1 MIKYIAENKTFY
13 LNTKNSSYIIKILK
27 SDMLCH
33 WYYGAGIEEENLDML
48 NLFCKKEYVQG
59 EYLDNVNKQDFV
71 SKDIAPMEFPI
82 SGNGDFRVPALLAEN
97 SFGQHSANL
106 IYKSHF
112 ITKGKKPLRD
122 LPSFDTNTQNT
133 ETLEIVL
140 TDTVS
145 GYEVSLFYS
154 VFEEEDAITRH
165 TEIRNT
171 SDKEIKITSAQSLS
185 MDFQAQSFDLITL
198 DGAWARERHINRR
211 ALLAGAASIESRRG
225 ASGHQHNPFGALV
238 SKSTTEDSG
247 IAYGFS
253 LVYSGNFKAIA
264 DVDQF
269 GSTRFQIGINPH
281 CFEWKLLPG
290 ETFITPEAIS
300 VFSSEGLNGMSHC
313 FHKMCKN
320 HLGKSTLNINRPLLI
335 NSWEAMY
342 FNMNEEVI
350 EKFIKDCK
358 GLGIDTFVLDD
369 GWFGKRD
376 DDFTSLGDWFV
387 HKTKFPDGLGKVI
400 ETCKQNGMN
409 FGIWFEPEM
418 ISPKSELFEKHPD
431 WCVHVE
437 NKVPT
442 ESRNQLVLDMSR
454 PEVVD
459 YTYNQIH
466 RILKEY
472 DITYVKWDMNRN
484 IMDVGSAALSPQHQN
499 EFSHRYI
506 LGVYELM
513 RRLTDAFPDVL
524 FEGCAGGGGRFD
536 FGILYYMP
544 QIWTSDDTDAIER
557 LKIQYGT
564 SLVYPVSAMTAHVSA
579 CPNHQTK
586 RITPF
591 KTRGD
596 VAQICNFGYELNVA
610 KLSDEEKGLI
620 KEQVKLHRRLE
631 DMIKTGT
638 FYRID
643 SPFENEF
650 CSWQIVSADKKRAF
664 ALCATQKITAN
675 NCGHYVKLKGLNPKT
690 EYTVNGSF
698 NLHGSSLMNFGLP
711 VINGLTDFKT
721 YTFEIIAK
729 ADES

>member
-1 MIKYIAENKTFY
+1 MIKYIDSNKTFY
-13 LNTKNSSYIIKILK
+13 LNTANSSYIIKILK
-27 SDMLCH
+27 DDMLCH
-33 WYYGAGIEEENLDML
+33 WYYGAKIAIENLDSL
-48 NLFCKKEYVQG
+48 NLFCKKEYMQG
-59 EYLDNVNKQDFV
+59 EYLDKENKENYV
-71 SKDIAPMEFPI
+71 SKDVAPMEYPI
-82 SGNGDFRVPALLAEN
+82 SGNGDFRILAIVTEN
-97 SFGQHSANL
+97 SFGQRVSNL
-106 IYKSHF
+106 IYKDYR
-112 ITKGKKPLRD
+112 ITKGKPSLKT
-122 LPSFDTNTQNT
+122 LPSYDVNT
-133 ETLEIVL
+133 ENVDTLEIIL
-140 TDTVS
+140 TDTVT
-145 GYEVSLFYS
+145 GYEVTLFYS
-154 VFEEEDAITRH
+154 VFEEEDAITRR

-171 SDKEIKITSAQSLS
+171 TDKELKIVSAQSLS
-185 MDFQAQSFDLITL
+185 VDFQAQNFDFITL

-211 ALLAGAASIESRRG
+211 ALTTGTTSVESRRG

-238 SKSTTEDSG
+238 DKNTTEDSG

-253 LVYSGNFKAIA
+253 LVYSGNFKAVA

-269 GSTRFQIGINPH
+269 GSTRFQIGINPYN
-281 CFEWKLLPG
+281 FSWKLMAG
-290 ETFITPEAIS
+290 ETFSTPEAIL
-300 VFSSEGLNGMSHC
+300 VFSNKGLNGMSHC
-313 FHKMCKN
+313 FHNMCRN
-320 HLGKSTLNINRPLLI
+320 HLGKSTFDIKRPLVI

-342 FNMNEEVI
+342 FNMNVEVI
-350 EKFIKDCK
+350 KRFINDCK

-387 HKTKFPDGLGKVI
+387 HKSKFPEGLTNVI
-400 ETCKQNGMN
+400 EHCKKNGMN

-418 ISPKSELFEKHPD
+418 ISRKSELFKAHPD

-437 NKVPT
+437 NKEPT

-459 YTYNQIH
+459 YTYNQVSA
-466 RILKEY
+466 ILKEY
-472 DITYVKWDMNRN
+472 DISYVKWDMNRN
-484 IMDVGSAALSPQHQN
+484 ITDAGSASLPPERQG
-499 EFSHRYI
+499 EFYHRYI

-513 RRLTDAFPDVL
+513 GRLTEDFSNIL

-564 SLVYPVSAMTAHVSA
+564 SLVYPLSAMTAHVSA

-596 VAQICNFGYELNVA
+596 VAQVCNFGYELNVA
-610 KLSDEEKGLI
+610 KLSEEETAQI
-620 KEQVKLHRRLE
+620 KEQVALHRELE
-631 DMIKTGT
+631 SMISTGD

-650 CSWQIVSADKKRAF
+650 CSWQIVSADKNTSF
-664 ALCATQKITAN
+664 VVFATQKITMN
-675 NCGHYVKLKGLNPKT
+675 HNGHYIKLKGLDPEK
-690 EYTVNGSF
+690 EYTVN
-698 NLHGSSLMNFGLP
+698 NQTKLHGNTLMNFGLP
-711 VINGLTDFKT
+711 VINNLNDFIT
-721 YTFEIIAK
+721 ITFELK
-729 ADES
+729 AE